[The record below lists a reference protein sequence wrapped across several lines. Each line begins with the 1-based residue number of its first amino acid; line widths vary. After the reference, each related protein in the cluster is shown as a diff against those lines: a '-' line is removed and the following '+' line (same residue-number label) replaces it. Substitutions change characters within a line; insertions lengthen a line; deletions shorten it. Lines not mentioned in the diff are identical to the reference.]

1 MEFLRS
7 FLRPHFAGKP
17 VVAPRNVAECR
28 CVKLHFFWQVSAS
41 DLRNVNMIAFRH
53 VNQFEIT
60 GNVVTDRQFLST
72 LKVGRPKT

>member
-1 MEFLRS
+1 MRETFI
-7 FLRPHFAGKP
+7 
-17 VVAPRNVAECR
+17 
-28 CVKLHFFWQVSAS
+28 FFWQVSAS

-72 LKVGRPKT
+72 LKVSWPKP